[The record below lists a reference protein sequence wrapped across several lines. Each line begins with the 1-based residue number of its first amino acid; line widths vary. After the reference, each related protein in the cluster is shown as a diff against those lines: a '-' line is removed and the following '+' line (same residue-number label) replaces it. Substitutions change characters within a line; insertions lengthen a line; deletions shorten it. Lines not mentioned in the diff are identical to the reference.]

1 MQVLPFLTRMLY
13 KLQSLV
19 FTGWLR
25 FVELQKEERQ
35 AARRAISF
43 WVGGLTLKVL
53 LAFHSYAQRRITRR
67 QRNELAAWTA
77 HSSRGLKHL
86 RAWHAAWDHKHTERL
101 LLTKSVA
108 FLTRSGECKALA
120 AWREKA
126 MEAAIQRAQ
135 LGAAHGRWRNQELA
149 QALHKLIEQ
158 LEAERE
164 AQAKGRRVLARLMN
178 RSLTKGWLAWSAM
191 AEERMHKLAK
201 MAAVAQTVMHRGKR
215 AAFNTLIEL
224 HEHALELR
232 RISALLRLKEARAVL
247 GAWYTL
253 GRQHRLMI
261 STMRRLACRELTRG
275 WMAWR
280 GEYVATLDKESAAHR
295 KALAFGG
302 RLLHMEAARGFHALL
317 EQYQRVLEL
326 RVILRRVANPRALG
340 MLRRWQRLATERAV
354 QMRKLRRAY
363 SMLANGSLT
372 RITLAWRGLVVQRQ
386 QVKQRV
392 ARLLGKMLDATFHA
406 WLRVVRKRL
415 ACKQAALEVAQR
427 RRERVWADFLR
438 IWVFHAHLSSGL
450 AQGLRQLFVRN
461 TSVIFRMWHEWAH
474 EEADDRA
481 ALEALQGALQIPY
494 RGRTLQEAE
503 GLLTWSG
510 LRWRCFEEAAA
521 FGAWTEMAQ
530 FRVKAS
536 MLTGLAIAHSAQA
549 LGRWAFDEYRFA
561 VRVQIEERA
570 AGLFWST
577 GIVRSVML
585 FWRALAQT
593 GKIMQSKHSKALHYF
608 LSRLEQLVLVR
619 WRDAC
624 REWKNERLGMLAS
637 RLHFEGTL
645 TLRVFLGW
653 RNYAHLNAFRERQV
667 KVGIARH
674 FLSLGQLTFSAWRS
688 LTRALL
694 KAKAFCDDKYEASVQ
709 QQMSYVL
716 HKWSA
721 EARDLAILSAA
732 VGGNSRRVLLREG
745 VRAWHA
751 FAELSALFSGHFESS
766 AAHAEYCLKRTA
778 WLRWRELSA
787 MLGTVALLTNDLVGG
802 KATAAKRG
810 ALNAWCALARGASR
824 LSRSMQHALEAW
836 GGAALETGFGR
847 WRLASIH
854 GTAKY
859 TALRKAAAAFLSKT
873 WFGCFQR
880 WAGLARRRADQQ
892 RKAKRSLGFWSRGLE
907 SRVLRAWAKVLS
919 LRSRRDE
926 IVAKF
931 IGKLLHR
938 NVALCMGAWM
948 ELVEA
953 RRQLRATASAMATR
967 VANKELTGAL
977 MEWKCVWQMACFES
991 KLSTRVLEH
1000 LHDLAA
1006 KLLSVR
1012 FAEWATEA
1020 RIGAIMRIL
1029 LGKTGRR
1036 DLASGFYTLWRYRC
1050 EVHFERLRTINR
1062 SFYVEVAFKQIEQTT
1077 RLERLLEVLT
1087 GTNVERDLQRRLRR
1101 WHYWT
1106 AKVSALEL
1114 RQRYLAARRQ
1124 FLRRHEILTHW
1135 RMSAAASQHARK
1147 ASLSHGLFEL
1157 RKHARQHSHLY
1168 RCTVRALGLWR
1179 TTLAHRIVH
1188 AWRLHTETARYARL
1202 EIIRA
1207 RANQTALD
1215 AHRRR
1220 ARARAL
1226 SAIVTSWRV
1235 YAHSRA
1241 SVRLL
1246 ADAAASASR
1255 RRTAFDRWHLT
1266 SAMATRTFAAQGM
1279 ANLHFGGTARRVL
1292 FEHWRKLARLRARHG
1307 ALFEQLSARFASA
1320 TTWRVLSAWR
1330 GLVVRSHRLGAIL
1343 LAVTG
1348 RLLELTMVA
1357 WKRFTRTVVEQDLAA
1372 DEMGEIVW
1380 KQRLRLALRQWQ
1392 VREAQL
1398 AQRRELVLERVAR
1411 LLRGASAVAIYQW
1424 NKYAR
1429 RQMTGQMVAL
1439 RMRSSKLYSA
1449 LTSWRQQLLHA
1460 KRQLHTAAAHAFAG
1474 RKYSTLSRWKR
1485 FHSYRRARRE
1495 RLEREASSR
1504 LTGKCQRTCGEVVRM
1519 WRALSVCS
1527 RRERRDAAVALD
1539 MLRAAA
1545 ASASGRQ
1552 LRLASAFGYYCKR
1565 LAGLVFFHWRA
1576 LSWSRNWEKPGRF
1589 TEDGFDVAALQAA
1602 ERIGNS
1608 PAESSLQSRHARMA
1622 AHLVRGAVVHQRR
1635 SALSFQQAAP
1645 PPSSPRFTPRFT
1657 PAPGG
1662 LPTPGRKGSSPGS
1675 PSGGGAH
1682 SPPRSY
1688 RRSSP
1693 SAVPRALAHALSPTG
1708 LSVALV
1714 LGSQMLEAAP
1724 PDEDLELSEPY
1735 GAERLGRD
1743 APITAPRLARGA
1755 AGSAGAVMGASQR
1768 RVPITAARGAGRE
1781 EDREEDDEGEA
1792 PRRTPATLYTPA
1804 AGSPR
1809 RTLPEPA
1816 AGFQTLEQFARQ
1828 ERLRRGGGA

>member
-86 RAWHAAWDHKHTERL
+86 RAWHAAWEHKHTERL

-126 MEAAIQRAQ
+126 MEAAIMRAQ

-149 QALHKLIEQ
+149 QAMHKLIEQ

-302 RLLHMEAARGFHALL
+302 RLLHMEAARGFQALL

-577 GIVRSVML
+577 GILRSVML

-667 KVGIARH
+667 KI
-674 FLSLGQLTFSAWRS
+674 
-688 LTRALL
+688 
-694 KAKAFCDDKYEASVQ
+694 
-709 QQMSYVL
+709 
-716 HKWSA
+716 
-721 EARDLAILSAA
+721 
-732 VGGNSRRVLLREG
+732 
-745 VRAWHA
+745 
-751 FAELSALFSGHFESS
+751 
-766 AAHAEYCLKRTA
+766 
-778 WLRWRELSA
+778 
-787 MLGTVALLTNDLVGG
+787 
-802 KATAAKRG
+802 
-810 ALNAWCALARGASR
+810 R
-824 LSRSMQHALEAW
+824 L
-836 GGAALETGFGR
+836 
-847 WRLASIH
+847 
-854 GTAKY
+854 
-859 TALRKAAAAFLSKT
+859 
-873 WFGCFQR
+873 
-880 WAGLARRRADQQ
+880 
-892 RKAKRSLGFWSRGLE
+892 
-907 SRVLRAWAKVLS
+907 
-919 LRSRRDE
+919 
-926 IVAKF
+926 
-931 IGKLLHR
+931 
-938 NVALCMGAWM
+938 
-948 ELVEA
+948 
-953 RRQLRATASAMATR
+953 
-967 VANKELTGAL
+967 
-977 MEWKCVWQMACFES
+977 
-991 KLSTRVLEH
+991 
-1000 LHDLAA
+1000 
-1006 KLLSVR
+1006 
-1012 FAEWATEA
+1012 
-1020 RIGAIMRIL
+1020 
-1029 LGKTGRR
+1029 
-1036 DLASGFYTLWRYRC
+1036 
-1050 EVHFERLRTINR
+1050 
-1062 SFYVEVAFKQIEQTT
+1062 
-1077 RLERLLEVLT
+1077 
-1087 GTNVERDLQRRLRR
+1087 
-1101 WHYWT
+1101 
-1106 AKVSALEL
+1106 
-1114 RQRYLAARRQ
+1114 
-1124 FLRRHEILTHW
+1124 
-1135 RMSAAASQHARK
+1135 
-1147 ASLSHGLFEL
+1147 
-1157 RKHARQHSHLY
+1157 
-1168 RCTVRALGLWR
+1168 
-1179 TTLAHRIVH
+1179 
-1188 AWRLHTETARYARL
+1188 
-1202 EIIRA
+1202 
-1207 RANQTALD
+1207 
-1215 AHRRR
+1215 
-1220 ARARAL
+1220 
-1226 SAIVTSWRV
+1226 
-1235 YAHSRA
+1235 
-1241 SVRLL
+1241 
-1246 ADAAASASR
+1246 
-1255 RRTAFDRWHLT
+1255 
-1266 SAMATRTFAAQGM
+1266 
-1279 ANLHFGGTARRVL
+1279 
-1292 FEHWRKLARLRARHG
+1292 
-1307 ALFEQLSARFASA
+1307 
-1320 TTWRVLSAWR
+1320 
-1330 GLVVRSHRLGAIL
+1330 
-1343 LAVTG
+1343 
-1348 RLLELTMVA
+1348 
-1357 WKRFTRTVVEQDLAA
+1357 
-1372 DEMGEIVW
+1372 
-1380 KQRLRLALRQWQ
+1380 
-1392 VREAQL
+1392 
-1398 AQRRELVLERVAR
+1398 
-1411 LLRGASAVAIYQW
+1411 
-1424 NKYAR
+1424 
-1429 RQMTGQMVAL
+1429 
-1439 RMRSSKLYSA
+1439 
-1449 LTSWRQQLLHA
+1449 
-1460 KRQLHTAAAHAFAG
+1460 
-1474 RKYSTLSRWKR
+1474 
-1485 FHSYRRARRE
+1485 
-1495 RLEREASSR
+1495 
-1504 LTGKCQRTCGEVVRM
+1504 
-1519 WRALSVCS
+1519 
-1527 RRERRDAAVALD
+1527 
-1539 MLRAAA
+1539 
-1545 ASASGRQ
+1545 
-1552 LRLASAFGYYCKR
+1552 
-1565 LAGLVFFHWRA
+1565 
-1576 LSWSRNWEKPGRF
+1576 
-1589 TEDGFDVAALQAA
+1589 
-1602 ERIGNS
+1602 
-1608 PAESSLQSRHARMA
+1608 
-1622 AHLVRGAVVHQRR
+1622 
-1635 SALSFQQAAP
+1635 
-1645 PPSSPRFTPRFT
+1645 
-1657 PAPGG
+1657 
-1662 LPTPGRKGSSPGS
+1662 
-1675 PSGGGAH
+1675 
-1682 SPPRSY
+1682 
-1688 RRSSP
+1688 
-1693 SAVPRALAHALSPTG
+1693 
-1708 LSVALV
+1708 
-1714 LGSQMLEAAP
+1714 
-1724 PDEDLELSEPY
+1724 
-1735 GAERLGRD
+1735 
-1743 APITAPRLARGA
+1743 
-1755 AGSAGAVMGASQR
+1755 
-1768 RVPITAARGAGRE
+1768 
-1781 EDREEDDEGEA
+1781 
-1792 PRRTPATLYTPA
+1792 
-1804 AGSPR
+1804 
-1809 RTLPEPA
+1809 
-1816 AGFQTLEQFARQ
+1816 
-1828 ERLRRGGGA
+1828 